1 MVEFDDVRR
10 LVIELLHL
18 DDRIEKFGPDTP
30 LLGSVPEFDS
40 IAVIALIKAM
50 EERFGIQ
57 VADDEISAEDFETV
71 GRVYEFVQDRMRVA
85 AGV

>member
-18 DDRIEKFGPDTP
+18 DDRTETFGTVTP
-30 LLGSVPEFDS
+30 LLGRVPEFDAR
-40 IAVIALIKAM
+40 AVSALLKAM
-50 EERFGIQ
+50 EDRFGIQ

-71 GRVYEFVQDRMRVA
+71 GRVYEVVQERMRVA

>member
-18 DDRIEKFGPDTP
+18 DDRTEKFGPDTP

-40 IAVIALIKAM
+40 IAVIALLKAM
-50 EERFGIQ
+50 EDRFGIQ

>member
-1 MVEFDDVRR
+1 M
-10 LVIELLHL
+10 
-18 DDRIEKFGPDTP
+18 
-30 LLGSVPEFDS
+30 LGSVPEFDS
-40 IAVIALIKAM
+40 IAVIALLKAM
-50 EERFGIQ
+50 EDRFGIQ